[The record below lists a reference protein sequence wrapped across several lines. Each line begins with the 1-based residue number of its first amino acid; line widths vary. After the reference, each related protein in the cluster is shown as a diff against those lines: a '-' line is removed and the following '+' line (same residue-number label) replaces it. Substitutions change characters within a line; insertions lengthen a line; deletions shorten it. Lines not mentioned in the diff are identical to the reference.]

1 MALFK
6 LQERPTDNIEA
17 IMRKTKEQK
26 DIKPTIKLK
35 GTSLL
40 AKLNAIKQKVKETL
54 GEHINDYQL
63 ITTDEEWI
71 EYCKKAKEDE
81 YIAIDTETDSLDSIL
96 AHLVGVCI
104 YSKSQK
110 PAYVPVGHISVITEQ
125 KIEPQ
130 VSIEAIKEGL
140 NIIKDSKLIF
150 HNAYY
155 DLVVIYQNTG
165 IMLNVYWDT
174 LVSGHALNENE
185 SHSLKDL
192 YIKYVH
198 QQGEAHYFGE
208 LFDGIPAC
216 YVPYDI
222 FMSYAAKDA
231 KMTYDLYMF
240 QKPYLT
246 AGTEECAEY
255 KLERVANLYHTE
267 LLPMIPVL
275 VQMKLYGMPFDFKKA
290 KELKIKYTKLK
301 EEAEKEFNKALEF
314 YKDDIMEYNKTHKEK
329 PLEYPLNYNSP
340 EQIKVLFY
348 EIAKIGVVYRKEPT
362 GTGKNVINSI
372 LHLEK
377 FNNKPIRTIAQ
388 CLLNVKTYDKVIG
401 SFIDKLTED
410 ATLHGGKIFSN
421 LNLTGTDTGRLS
433 SSNPNQQN
441 IPSHLKDIRQMF
453 YAGENRVYISC
464 DFSKQ
469 EPCILA
475 STSKDPKLVEAF
487 HSGLDIYSQIA
498 SMMYNLPYEECL
510 EHYADGTTN
519 KEGKER
525 RSNAK
530 KVTLSLMYSKGVK
543 TLSEDLGYGTTEEGI
558 KKAQSIYDAVLTA
571 YPDMAKWMKETE
583 EKAIKVGYV
592 DNMFGRRRR
601 LPELLYPQYEFEFPI
616 DIEFSDNVESTKKY
630 YTNLYLG
637 KLQQARWRED
647 KEKIINMAKQK
658 GIIIKNNE
666 KIKADKRRNIINFCI
681 QGGAAVITLRAMR
694 NIMNNKRLQ
703 ELGCELQMSIHDETL
718 CSVPKEHAY
727 ECAKLIEQCSKDAG
741 HDLLVP
747 LSCDVEIAEHW
758 YGESLSFDENHNLVK
773 K

>member
-17 IMRKTKEQK
+17 IIRKTKEQK

-35 GTSLL
+35 GTNLI
-40 AKLNAIKQKVKETL
+40 AKLSAIKQKVREIFN
-54 GEHINDYQL
+54 GQENEYIL
-63 ITTDEEWI
+63 ITNNEEWI
-71 EYCKKAKEDE
+71 EYCNKAKEDK

-104 YSKSQK
+104 YSPSQK

-140 NIIKDSKLIF
+140 EIIKDSNLIF
-150 HNAYY
+150 HNAYF
-155 DLVVIYQNTG
+155 DLVIIYKNTG

-174 LVSGHALNENE
+174 LVAGHLLNENE

-192 YIKYVH
+192 YIKYVL
-198 QQGEAHYFGE
+198 GGNYEAHYFSE
-208 LFDGIPAC
+208 LFEGIPSC
-216 YVPYDI
+216 YIPYDN
-222 FMSYAAKDA
+222 FLYYASKDA
-231 KMTYDLYMF
+231 KMTYELYEF
-240 QKPYLT
+240 QLPYLT
-246 AGTEECAEY
+246 EGTEECKEY
-255 KLERVANLYHTE
+255 NLEKVANFYYKE
-267 LLPMIPVL
+267 QLPTISVL
-275 VQMKLYGMPFDFKKA
+275 VQMKLYGMPFDFYKA

-301 EEAEKEFNKALEF
+301 EDAEKEFNEALEF
-314 YKDDIMEYNKTHKEK
+314 YKNDIIEYNKTHNNK

-348 EIAKIGVVYRKEPT
+348 DIAKIGVVYRKEPT

-377 FNNKPIRTIAQ
+377 FKNKPIRHIAK
-388 CLLNVKTYDKVIG
+388 CLLDVKTYDKVIG

-410 ATLHGGKIFSN
+410 ATLHGGKIYSN

-453 YAGENRVYISC
+453 YAGKDRVYISC

-510 EHYADGTTN
+510 EHYTDGTIN

-583 EKAIKVGYV
+583 EKAMKVGYV

-601 LPELLYPQYEFEFPI
+601 LPQLLYPQYEFEFPN
-616 DIEFSDNVESTKKY
+616 DTQENTKNY
-630 YTNLYLG
+630 YISLYLS
-637 KLQQARWRED
+637 KLQKAKWRED
-647 KEKIINMAKQK
+647 KEKIINMAAQK

-703 ELGCELQMSIHDETL
+703 ELGCELHMSIHDETL
-718 CSVPKEHAY
+718 CSVPKENAY

-747 LSCDVEIAEHW
+747 LSCDIEIAEHW
-758 YGESLSFDENHNLVK
+758 YGESLTFNDNYELIK
-773 K
+773 EK